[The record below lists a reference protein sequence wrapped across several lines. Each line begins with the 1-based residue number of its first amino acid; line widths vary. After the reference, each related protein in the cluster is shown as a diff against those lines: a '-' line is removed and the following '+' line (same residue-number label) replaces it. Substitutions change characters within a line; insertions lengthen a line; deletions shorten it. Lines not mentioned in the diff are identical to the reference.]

1 MRPPLSTMSPGSK
14 YTAMMHYSH
23 PVYRPPFEANSLLLQ
38 VSVGCSHND
47 CAFCSM
53 YRHVRFRVEPIAQ
66 IEQDLIEA
74 RNLFPHVPRVFLVSG
89 DPFGL
94 NTERLAE
101 IARLVHHHLPEVET
115 IAMYGSVPNIA
126 AKSNADLRLLR
137 SLRINDINIGLESG
151 LDSVLST
158 MNKRF
163 TLDEA
168 LYQTQRLRDAG
179 FAYSMNI
186 ILGAGGRELSRHHAL
201 ASAEAVNRMQPHLV
215 FVATLHL
222 EEDCPLQVQGLQG
235 RFVENSVGEMIE
247 EEVLFLDKLQLVH
260 SRFYGL
266 HPSNTIPVDGWLP
279 ADKRQLI
286 ARLRDGLRALPPNL
300 LQQPNTQLVSGGEGA
315 ISLRDCLD

>member
-1 MRPPLSTMSPGSK
+1 MRLPLSTMSAGSR
-14 YTAMMHYSH
+14 YTVMMHYSH

-53 YRHVRFRVEPIAQ
+53 YRDVRFRLEPIEQ

-74 RNLFPHVPRVFLVSG
+74 RRLFPHVPRVFLVSG

-94 NTERLAE
+94 KTERLAE
-101 IARLVHHHLPEVET
+101 IAGLVHHHLPEVET

-126 AKSNADLRLLR
+126 AKSNVDLHLLR

-151 LDSVLST
+151 LDSVLSM

-163 TLDEA
+163 TIVEA
-168 LYQTQRLRDAG
+168 LYQTQRLSEAG
-179 FAYSMNI
+179 FTYSINI

-201 ASAEAVNRMQPHLV
+201 ASAEAVNRMQPRLV

-222 EEDCPLQVQGLQG
+222 DEDCPLHEQCLQG
-235 RFVENSVGEMIE
+235 RFVENSLAEMIE
-247 EEVLFLDKLQLVH
+247 EEVFFLDKLQLVNC
-260 SRFYGL
+260 RFYGL
-266 HPSNTIPVDGWLP
+266 HPSNAIPVDGWLP
-279 ADKRQLI
+279 ADKQQLC
-286 ARLRDGLRALPPNL
+286 ARLREGLRTLPPDL
-300 LQQPNTQLVSGGEGA
+300 LKQPNTRLVAGGEGA